1 MPFRRLLPIEASQPV
16 ATFTVFRFAPARRWW
31 ALGQMGRSA
40 LLRASP
46 EGLTFG
52 KMMGS
57 GRGGFSMVPDF
68 SQYALLGVWHSQ
80 AAAET
85 FFASSLY
92 QDHAARAAET
102 YTLQLL
108 PTQSHG
114 LWDGANPFTP
124 VTKIDETPLPVVVLT
139 RANIRFSRLPE
150 FWRNVP
156 KAQQAVKQSAGLLFS
171 VGVGELPLVQ
181 QATVSIWQNA
191 EAVKRFAYQQTFH
204 KDIVQMTRR
213 RDWYSEDLFAR
224 FVPVAVTGTYHGRDP
239 LQAYVVQNSPF

>member
-1 MPFRRLLPIEASQPV
+1 MPFRHLFSVQPGQSV
-16 ATFTVFRFAPARRWW
+16 VTFTVFRFGAARRWW

-40 LLRASP
+40 LLRAKP
-46 EGLTFG
+46 EGLAFG

-80 AAAET
+80 ATAET

-92 QDHAARAAET
+92 QDYAARAAEA

-114 LWDGANPFTP
+114 HWDGANPFVP
-124 VTKIDETPLPVVVLT
+124 VAKTVAENLPVVVLT

-156 KAQQAVKQSAGLLFS
+156 KAQQAVKQSDGLLFS

-213 RDWYSEDLFAR
+213 RNWYSEDLFAR
-224 FVPVAVTGTYHGRDP
+224 FVPVAVVGTYQGRDP
-239 LQAYVVQNSPF
+239 LGFV